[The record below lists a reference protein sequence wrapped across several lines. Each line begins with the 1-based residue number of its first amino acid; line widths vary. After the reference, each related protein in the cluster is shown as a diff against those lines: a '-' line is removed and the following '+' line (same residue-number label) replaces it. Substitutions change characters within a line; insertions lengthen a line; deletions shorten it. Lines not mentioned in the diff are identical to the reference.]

1 MKKGSGFLK
10 ETSKFAQLQEEQIK
24 EIMQLE
30 DKLDVILLAY
40 DAFNFERNVSQ
51 ENNPHTINPS

>member
-1 MKKGSGFLK
+1 MFFLK
-10 ETSKFAQLQEEQIK
+10 ETSKFAHLNEEQIK

-30 DKLDVILLAY
+30 EKLEVILLAY
-40 DAFNFERNVSQ
+40 DAFIFEGNVSQ

>member
-1 MKKGSGFLK
+1 MVFLK
-10 ETSKFAQLQEEQIK
+10 ETTKFSHLNDEQIK

-40 DAFNFERNVSQ
+40 DAFIFEGNASQ
-51 ENNPHTINPS
+51 ENNSHPINPS